1 MRRLYVMM
9 KELKRMLLAVAMI
22 CVVSVGAFASDGQWG
37 DDQKRPP
44 KPDKPVV
51 VVGPKGEKPPPNN
64 QNRPRNDNKR
74 GRP

>member
-1 MRRLYVMM
+1 MM
-9 KELKRMLLAVAMI
+9 KELKRMLLAVAML
-22 CVVSVGAFASDGQWG
+22 CVVSVGAFASDDQWG

-64 QNRPRNDNKR
+64 QDRPRNDNKR